1 MGFWMMEARKIVR
14 VARVRPIGLDD
25 HNANCAYF
33 ESIIAIV
40 TIPLFPLI

>member
-1 MGFWMMEARKIVR
+1 VIVDKGFWRMEARKIVR

-33 ESIIAIV
+33 ESFKI
-40 TIPLFPLI
+40 THY